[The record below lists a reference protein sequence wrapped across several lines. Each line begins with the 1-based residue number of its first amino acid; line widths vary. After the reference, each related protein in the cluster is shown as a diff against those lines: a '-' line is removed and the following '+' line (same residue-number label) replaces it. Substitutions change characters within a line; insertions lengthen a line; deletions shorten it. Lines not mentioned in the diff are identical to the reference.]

1 MPLKPLLIKE
11 NYILKKLPHMLKNTQ
26 QMPRNWL
33 MIKEKQEKKVDSMYR
48 TKQKLLLLSELEVS
62 TA

>member
-26 QMPRNWL
+26 QTPRNWL
-33 MIKEKQEKKVDSMYR
+33 MIKEKQERKVVSMYR
-48 TKQKLLLLSELEVS
+48 MRQKLLLLSELEVS